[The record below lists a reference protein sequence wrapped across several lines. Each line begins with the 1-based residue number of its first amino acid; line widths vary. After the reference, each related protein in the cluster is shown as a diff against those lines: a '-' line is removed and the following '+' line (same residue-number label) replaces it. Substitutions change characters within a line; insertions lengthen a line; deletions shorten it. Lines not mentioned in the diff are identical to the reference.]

1 MANYGW
7 KWSLFL
13 FFGCSRD
20 PGCLYRKQWRRKTC
34 WRRTVNFDWLKL
46 RANGRNVVAHCWPI
60 VGQLLPKLKVWPV
73 SNIAQQLPT
82 TRNNMQHG
90 QQGLQTDAILLASTP
105 KILLRTF
112 AHSWKF
118 DRFQNLRNNSQQY
131 VTTCNRVSRACKRT
145 QHVTSNNVGSCWP
158 TVLVKIYI
166 FPTVK
171 LALLLLFYS
180 FNNVVS
186 GVCTVLK
193 IVAWVFGEWTN
204 STAIARSGKFCHL
217 FAHWNTTWYC
227 FYPISPN
234 ARVKMEGT
242 VNRVYWDRKNDCT
255 HG

>member
-1 MANYGW
+1 MQTDAT
-7 KWSLFL
+7 LL
-13 FFGCSRD
+13 
-20 PGCLYRKQWRRKTC
+20 
-34 WRRTVNFDWLKL
+34 
-46 RANGRNVVAHCWPI
+46 PI
-60 VGQLLPKLKVWPV
+60 VGPLLANYSQSWKFDRFQTL
-73 SNIAQQLPT
+73 
-82 TRNNMQHG
+82 RNNSLQHVTTCNMVSRACKRT
-90 QQGLQTDAILLASTP
+90 QFCWPMLANCWPSTP

-118 DRFQNLRNNSQQY
+118 DRFQTLLNNSQQY
-131 VTTCNRVSRACKRT
+131 VTTCNRVSRASKRT
-145 QHVTSNNVGSCWP
+145 QHVTSNDVGSCWP

-227 FYPISPN
+227 FYPISPK

-242 VNRVYWDRKNDCT
+242 VNRVYWDRENDCT

>member
-1 MANYGW
+1 MQTDAT
-7 KWSLFL
+7 LL
-13 FFGCSRD
+13 
-20 PGCLYRKQWRRKTC
+20 
-34 WRRTVNFDWLKL
+34 
-46 RANGRNVVAHCWPI
+46 PI
-60 VGQLLPKLKVWPV
+60 VGPLLANYSQSWKFDRFQTL
-73 SNIAQQLPT
+73 
-82 TRNNMQHG
+82 RNNSLQHVTTCNMVSRACKRT
-90 QQGLQTDAILLASTP
+90 QFCWPSTP

-118 DRFQNLRNNSQQY
+118 DRFQTLRNNSQQY
-131 VTTCNRVSRACKRT
+131 VTTCNRVSRACKRA

-171 LALLLLFYS
+171 LASLLLFYS

-186 GVCTVLK
+186 GVCTGLK
-193 IVAWVFGEWTN
+193 IVARVFREWTN

-227 FYPISPN
+227 FYPISPK
-234 ARVKMEGT
+234 ARVKMAGT
-242 VNRVYWDRKNDCT
+242 VNRVYWDRENDCT